1 MTIAKPTM
9 QNSYCRLVLFV
20 MILTLTACGQ
30 NIPTSTSL
38 TQSPIAPISST
49 ETPAGIQTS
58 TLTPTLNPANEIEY
72 NMIQGNKIID
82 AIERYYEANGYYP
95 ENLDCLV
102 PVYLAEIPLT
112 KDGQTFKYRL
122 NDYFIYGLS
131 FNIPGTENVHGG
143 CGYNKRSPFW
153 ECGVSVVP

>member
-1 MTIAKPTM
+1 M

-20 MILTLTACGQ
+20 VLLTLTACGQ
-30 NIPTSTSL
+30 NIPTSTLL
-38 TQSPIAPISST
+38 TKSPIAPLFPST
-49 ETPAGIQTS
+49 KTPAGIQTS

-82 AIERYYEANGYYP
+82 AIDRYYGTTGHYP

-112 KDGQTFKYRL
+112 KSGQPFEYRL

-143 CGYNKRSPFW
+143 CGYNKMDPFW
-153 ECGVSVVP
+153 ECGVTVIP